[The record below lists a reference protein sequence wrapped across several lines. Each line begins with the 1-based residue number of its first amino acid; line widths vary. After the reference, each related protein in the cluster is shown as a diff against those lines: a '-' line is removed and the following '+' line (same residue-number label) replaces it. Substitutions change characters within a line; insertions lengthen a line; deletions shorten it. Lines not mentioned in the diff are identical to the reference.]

1 MSVLLLGGICWSWSV
16 SKWVERVIGII
27 GFLIGVVLGILFL
40 LWGLTNYLVLI
51 GSLSF
56 FTTMGK

>member
-16 SKWVERVIGII
+16 SKWVESVIGIV

-40 LWGLTNYLVLI
+40 LWGLSNYLVLI
-51 GSLSF
+51 L
-56 FTTMGK
+56 TTMGR